1 MKGGILPAKRRWKG
15 LVIAVLGLVL
25 LSLLVPLVFLLG
37 LHNGFH
43 SSGYTTPQHSSA
55 SVGLRIY
62 GRHGTPKIENQ
73 SEDDESTHVDDLMQ
87 RLEPTFPKD
96 FGENIVV
103 GKAEN
108 KTAGFPLLDGL
119 PKERLGVNST
129 GVGDLATTK
138 QSTGVGDLAKAKQS
152 TGVGDLEKTKQ
163 STDVGDLGKT
173 KQSTGVGDLAKAKQS
188 TGVGDLAKA
197 KQSTGVGDLAKKKQS
212 TGVGDL
218 GKKKQSTDVGSTP
231 GATENIRDI
240 DEGEKLC
247 ELKFGSYCLWRR
259 NHKEKVNDFT
269 VRKMKD
275 LLYVARAYY
284 PSIAKLPALDKLSH
298 EMKQNIQDFERVL
311 SVTTV
316 DKDLPPLIDQK
327 LPKMEAVI
335 AQAKACRVDCSNV
348 DKKFRQLVDLTEDE
362 ATFHMRQ
369 SAFLYQ
375 LAVQTMPK
383 SHHCLSMR
391 LTVEYFRDPPPDIDQ
406 SLAERHLNPDLH
418 HFVIFSSN
426 VLASSAVINSTVT
439 HAKESENQ
447 VFHVVTDRQNY
458 FAMKLWFSRNK
469 YMEAT
474 VEVLNIEDHKLEN
487 NKASTSIHLSLPEE
501 YRVSFHKVDGP
512 PTTEYLS
519 VFSHSHYL
527 LPEIFPS
534 LKKVVVLDDDIIV
547 QRDLSVL
554 WGINMDGK
562 VNGAVQC
569 CSVRLIQL
577 QKLFAD
583 KRLDETSCAWM
594 SGLNV
599 IDLVRWKEQDI
610 SGRYLKLVT
619 EMNSE
624 EAVAL
629 RASLLAFQGEL
640 YALDDK
646 WVLSGLGH
654 NYGVDIETVK
664 NARVLHYNGNMK
676 PWLELGIRDYT
687 VSWRKFLNQENQF
700 LSDCNIN

>member
-55 SVGLRIY
+55 S
-62 GRHGTPKIENQ
+62 
-73 SEDDESTHVDDLMQ
+73 DDESTHVDDLMQ

>member
-1 MKGGILPAKRRWKG
+1 MKGGIGGALPAKRRWKG
-15 LVIAVLGLVL
+15 FVIAVLGLVL

-43 SSGYTTPQHSSA
+43 SSGLTTAQQSSTSNGVRVYSRHSTA
-55 SVGLRIY
+55 KNG
-62 GRHGTPKIENQ
+62 NQ
-73 SEDDESTHVDDLMQ
+73 SEGDESRHMDDLMR
-87 RLEPTFPKD
+87 RLEPTFSKD
-96 FGENIVV
+96 IRENFVGE
-103 GKAEN
+103 AEN
-108 KTAGFPLLDGL
+108 KTAGSPLLDGL
-119 PKERLGVNST
+119 PKERSRANST
-129 GVGDLATTK
+129 GVAA
-138 QSTGVGDLAKAKQS
+138 VHA
-152 TGVGDLEKTKQ
+152 
-163 STDVGDLGKT
+163 
-173 KQSTGVGDLAKAKQS
+173 
-188 TGVGDLAKA
+188 
-197 KQSTGVGDLAKKKQS
+197 
-212 TGVGDL
+212 
-218 GKKKQSTDVGSTP
+218 
-231 GATENIRDI
+231 ATENIKGIDGSPMLDGLPKERSRANSTSVATTHAATENIKGI

-247 ELKFGSYCLWRR
+247 ELKFGSYCLWRH
-259 NHKEKVNDFT
+259 NHKEKVNDLT

-298 EMKQNIQDFERVL
+298 EMKQNIQEFERVL
-311 SVTTV
+311 SVTTI

-327 LPKMEAVI
+327 LTKMEAVI

-391 LTVEYFRDPPPDIDQ
+391 LTVEYFRDPSPDIDQ

-418 HFVIFSSN
+418 HFVIFSNN
-426 VLASSAVINSTVT
+426 VLASSAVINSTVM
-439 HAKESENQ
+439 HAKESESQ

-474 VEVLNIEDHKLEN
+474 VEVLNIEDVKLDN
-487 NKASTSIHLSLPEE
+487 NKASTPIHLSLPDE
-501 YRVSFHKVDGP
+501 YRVSFHKVDRP
-512 PTTEYLS
+512 STTEYLS

-527 LPEIFPS
+527 LPQIFHS
-534 LKKVVVLDDDIIV
+534 LKKVVVLDDDVIV
-547 QRDLSVL
+547 QRDLSDL
-554 WGINMDGK
+554 WGIDMDGK
-562 VNGAVQC
+562 VNGAVQS
-569 CSVRLIQL
+569 CSVRLAQL
-577 QKLFAD
+577 RKFFGN
-583 KRLDETSCAWM
+583 KRVDETSCAWM

-599 IDLVRWKEQDI
+599 VDLVRWREQDI
-610 SGRYLKLVT
+610 SGRYLKLVK

-624 EAVAL
+624 EAVTL
-629 RASLLAFQGEL
+629 RASLLTFQGEV

-654 NYGVDIETVK
+654 KYGVDIEAVK
-664 NARVLHYNGNMK
+664 NARVLHFNGKMK
-676 PWLELGIRDYT
+676 PWLELGIHDYT
-687 VSWRKFLNQENQF
+687 VFWRKFVDPENQF

>member
-1 MKGGILPAKRRWKG
+1 MKGGIGGSLPAKRRWKG
-15 LVIAVLGLVL
+15 FVIAVLGLVL

-43 SSGYTTPQHSSA
+43 SSGFSTAQQSSSA
-55 SVGLRIY
+55 SGVRVY
-62 GRHGTPKIENQ
+62 SRHSTAKNGSQ
-73 SEDDESTHVDDLMQ
+73 SEGDESKHMDDLMR
-87 RLEPTFPKD
+87 RLEPTFSKD
-96 FGENIVV
+96 IRENFVGE
-103 GKAEN
+103 AEN
-108 KTAGFPLLDGL
+108 KTAGSPLLDGL
-119 PKERLGVNST
+119 PKERPRANST
-129 GVGDLATTK
+129 GA
-138 QSTGVGDLAKAKQS
+138 AAMH
-152 TGVGDLEKTKQ
+152 
-163 STDVGDLGKT
+163 
-173 KQSTGVGDLAKAKQS
+173 A
-188 TGVGDLAKA
+188 
-197 KQSTGVGDLAKKKQS
+197 
-212 TGVGDL
+212 
-218 GKKKQSTDVGSTP
+218 
-231 GATENIRDI
+231 ATENIKGIDGSPMLDGLPKERSRANQSTSVGAMHAATGNIKGI

-284 PSIAKLPALDKLSH
+284 PSIAKLPALDKLSQ
-298 EMKQNIQDFERVL
+298 EMKQNIQEFERVL
-311 SVTTV
+311 SVTTI

-327 LPKMEAVI
+327 LTKMEAVI

-391 LTVEYFRDPPPDIDQ
+391 LTVEYFRDPSPDIDQ

-418 HFVIFSSN
+418 HFVIFSNN
-426 VLASSAVINSTVT
+426 VLASSAVINSTVM
-439 HAKESENQ
+439 HAKESESQ

-474 VEVLNIEDHKLEN
+474 VEVLNIEDVKLDN
-487 NKASTSIHLSLPEE
+487 NKASTSIHLSLPDE
-501 YRVSFHKVDGP
+501 YRVSFHKVDKP
-512 PTTEYLS
+512 STTEYLS

-527 LPEIFPS
+527 LPKIFHS
-534 LKKVVVLDDDIIV
+534 LKKVVVLDDDVIV
-547 QRDLSVL
+547 QRDLSDL
-554 WGINMDGK
+554 WGIDMDGK
-562 VNGAVQC
+562 VNGAVQS
-569 CSVRLIQL
+569 CSVRLVQL
-577 QKLFAD
+577 RKLFGS
-583 KRLDETSCAWM
+583 KRVDETSCAWM

-599 IDLVRWKEQDI
+599 VDLVRWRERDI
-610 SGRYLKLVT
+610 SGRYLKLVK

-624 EAVAL
+624 EAVTL
-629 RASLLAFQGEL
+629 RASLLTFQGEV

-654 NYGVDIETVK
+654 KYGVDSETVK
-664 NARVLHYNGNMK
+664 NARVLHFNGKMK
-676 PWLELGIRDYT
+676 PWLELGIHDYT
-687 VSWRKFLNQENQF
+687 VFWRKFVDPENQF